1 MVSPGKGSTRMV
13 LFSLFFSTSMLVYL
27 RNPTELQRL
36 NQRFAIPR
44 GGWRLGLHL
53 QIWQVWSSLGW
64 PTGEPFVLRPVGTCW
79 NLKTAWWLGTFFPYI
94 YIYDNP
100 NWLWRIHIFQRGW
113 NHQYQEKY
121 AFEEK
126 TMCVSE
132 TQLKD
137 LEKNASV
144 RAGAFRILWNSTRD
158 DDPNWL
164 IPVLEW
170 AITPNT
176 CRVFSSRIPHGWSHH
191 RIAAFASW
199 WPQWRSLVT
208 LNHRNYSSICLP

>member
-1 MVSPGKGSTRMV
+1 MV

-79 NLKTAWWLGTFFPYI
+79 NRKTAWCFGTCFPYI
-94 YIYDNP
+94 YICDNP
-100 NWLWRIHIFQRGW
+100 NWLWRTHIFQRGW
-113 NHQYQEKY
+113 NHQYQEKI
-121 AFEEK
+121 
-126 TMCVSE
+126 C
-132 TQLKD
+132 LRG
-137 LEKNASV
+137 KNNV
-144 RAGAFRILWNSTRD
+144 CEWNSIEGFGEKCERASRD

-176 CRVFSSRIPHGWSHH
+176 CRVFSSRIPMVDPITG
-191 RIAAFASW
+191 
-199 WPQWRSLVT
+199 SLHLQVGGPSDV
-208 LNHRNYSSICLP
+208 RWLP